1 MIAVHEQSA
10 NWNGSM
16 ILEKLQNVMAVTDGS
31 CRSSHL
37 KQPERGQIVTEQE
50 DLKKRYAA
58 AAELRS
64 KKVDEIRELLA
75 IPPGPGDQ
83 EAVKLI
89 AGWRETGQVC
99 VPAEQKTKTQRLL
112 REWQCIHIAVHRN
125 TGRIGAIR

>member
-1 MIAVHEQSA
+1 
-10 NWNGSM
+10 
-16 ILEKLQNVMAVTDGS
+16 
-31 CRSSHL
+31 
-37 KQPERGQIVTEQE
+37 VTEQE

-112 REWQCIHIAVHRN
+112 REWQCIHIACIEIQDELERLGEEA
-125 TGRIGAIR
+125 TSRRITAAE